1 MNDIHRVRHVPYS
14 MRSLCQRVISLPRA
28 ITYKPVTSGRTSTQ
42 LPTTT
47 CTLYLVGSK
56 QYEESAAMFPYK
68 FAPHSQK
75 KDTNLAGTAFGV
87 PFKRS
92 NLDVTPNA
100 TITESTTKRVFDGGF
115 SHSLSSRHAES
126 HTLGGSTYPHHTP
139 EVVDSK
145 PLIHA
150 IVSRSIAR
158 FSTSR
163 AYLNGLSV
171 SEHLL
176 GSALSQ

>member
-1 MNDIHRVRHVPYS
+1 MTFIACVTCLIRCVHFA
-14 MRSLCQRVISLPRA
+14 SLACQEPSHTNLLPA
-28 ITYKPVTSGRTSTQ
+28 DEQVLNFP
-42 LPTTT
+42 LPPA
-47 CTLYLVGSK
+47 LYICGSK

-75 KDTNLAGTAFGV
+75 KDANLAGTAFGV

-145 PLIHA
+145 PPIHA